1 MPPTLELR
9 INGQLRSVAAEPDR
23 PLLGVLRDEL
33 GLTGSKYGCGEGQC
47 GACSV
52 IIDGMAA
59 RSCVV
64 RLRAVADREITTIE
78 GLEGDD
84 GTLHPVQ
91 QAFLDCDALQCGY
104 CTSGMIMAATVMLQN
119 DPNPT
124 PETIARGL
132 DRNLCRCGT
141 YPQILAAVR
150 QAADRMKGDDQ

>member
-9 INGQLRSVAAEPDR
+9 VNGQPRRVAAEPDR

-78 GLEGDD
+78 GLEADD

-104 CTSGMIMAATVMLQN
+104 CTPGMIMAATALLQD
-119 DPNPT
+119 DPDPT
-124 PETIARGL
+124 PEAIAKGL

-141 YPQILAAVR
+141 YPKIVAAIR
-150 QAADRMKGDDQ
+150 QAADRMNGGDR